1 MRQCRAPAREADL
14 PSCTR
19 AVVYTGKAHGNDRL
33 AECTWSPADC
43 PTAGTALVT
52 EFEET
57 GYVVL
62 PLLTEPEVSPHLP
75 MIIAPARR

>member
-1 MRQCRAPAREADL
+1 MGLPALSEEH
-14 PSCTR
+14 
-19 AVVYTGKAHGNDRL
+19 VG
-33 AECTWSPADC
+33 
-43 PTAGTALVT
+43 ALVT

>member
-1 MRQCRAPAREADL
+1 MGLPALSEAQVD
-14 PSCTR
+14 
-19 AVVYTGKAHGNDRL
+19 
-33 AECTWSPADC
+33 E
-43 PTAGTALVT
+43 LVT

-75 MIIAPARR
+75 IIAPARHR